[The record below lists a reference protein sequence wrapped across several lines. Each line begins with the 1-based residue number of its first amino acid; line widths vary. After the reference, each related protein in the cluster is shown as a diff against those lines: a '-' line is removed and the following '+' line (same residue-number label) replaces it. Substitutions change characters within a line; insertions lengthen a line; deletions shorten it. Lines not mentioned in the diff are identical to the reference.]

1 MQNIRLV
8 NGIYITSTQKLW
20 WRNASSGGWTATTL
34 SSFFS
39 GRAVVL
45 YCTGHDQTF
54 DLVGALA
61 DILAGAGALGNF
73 NMNPSNA
80 SAHYGKGSLTKQGGT
95 TDFQISARNPAGGTV
110 DNSDNIWKVF
120 FPELAEAGTWS
131 KAISG
136 GSGVA
141 VTEYS
146 TRKHGGGFYPA
157 RMLNNDVTE
166 QNYVAAQSVANG
178 GQVRTVMLCA
188 SAIYVVELAL
198 QEGLPWGLAFNEFH
212 ALQDFLDHAAENR
225 TPTYISYD
233 TTPGSTG
240 EDYYDRLVSPFG
252 YVFGQLIID
261 TMDWLPEPEE
271 ANYYQN
277 WSKELRFY
285 ALPRVVNP

>member
-8 NGIYITSTQKLW
+8 NGIYITTTQKLW
-20 WRNASSGGWTATTL
+20 WRNAASGGWTATTL

-54 DLVGALA
+54 DLVGVLA
-61 DILAGAGALGNF
+61 DILTAATAKGNF

-80 SAHYGKGSLTKQGGT
+80 SAHYGKGSLTKQAGT

-131 KAISG
+131 KAING

-146 TRKHGGGFYPA
+146 TRQHGGGFYPE
-157 RMLNNDVTE
+157 RLLGNDITE

-178 GQVRTVMLCA
+178 GAVRTVFFCA
-188 SAIYVVELAL
+188 TATYVVELWL
-198 QEGLPWGLAFNEFH
+198 TGLPWALAFGEFQ
-212 ALQDFLDHAAENR
+212 ALQDFLDHAAENG

-233 TTPGSTG
+233 TDPTG
-240 EDYYDRLVSPFG
+240 DGDQAYDRLLYPFG
-252 YVFGQLIID
+252 YVFGQLLID
-261 TMDWLPEPEE
+261 TLDWLPEPQA
-271 ANYYQN
+271 ANYYKN
-277 WSKELRFY
+277 WKKELRFR
-285 ALPRVVNP
+285 AIPRVVNP